1 MRILLM
7 KTLLLL
13 PLMLF
18 PYASVVN
25 ALEIAIIKAKNI
37 ADYNAAITGFR
48 VACAERITE
57 YDMEENFDRGHQ
69 ITAKIKAQKPDI
81 VIAVGVKA
89 AIVAKQDIDNIP
101 IVFAM
106 VLNPEAYELKADNV
120 TGISLAIP
128 VRTQLEALKGVL
140 PKVKKVGVIYN
151 PAKTGAIIS
160 EGQQAASALGIE
172 LIASKIAE
180 ASDVPNALR
189 LFESGIDAIW
199 MVADST
205 VVTPQS
211 FSTILNFSYD
221 NRIPFFA
228 FSQRFVQH
236 GALLSL
242 STNYSNIGQQACS
255 IAKKVIGSS
264 APAGRLPYANPRGL
278 EITFNLNT
286 AKRIGADNIA
296 ANAASYAAREGY
308 KINVTQ

>member
-1 MRILLM
+1 MRILSKKSLIIAY
-7 KTLLLL
+7 LLVFICL
-13 PLMLF
+13 PAAHAF
-18 PYASVVN
+18 
-25 ALEIAIIKAKNI
+25 EIAIIKSKNI

-57 YDMEENFDRGHQ
+57 YDMEENFDRGHR
-69 ITAKIKAQKPDI
+69 ITAKIKSQKPDI

-89 AIVAKQDIDNIP
+89 AIVARQDISDIP

-106 VLNPEAYELKADNV
+106 VLNPEAYDLKADNV

-128 VRTQLEALKGVL
+128 VRTQLKALRGIL
-140 PKVKKVGVIYN
+140 PRVKKIGVIYN
-151 PAKTGAIIS
+151 PKKTSAIINA
-160 EGQQAASALGIE
+160 GRQAASAMGLE
-172 LIASKIAE
+172 LVASKIAD

-189 LFESGIDAIW
+189 LFESGVDAIW
-199 MVADST
+199 MIADST

-211 FSTILNFSYD
+211 FSTILNFSFD

-242 STNYSNIGQQACS
+242 STNYANIGQQACS
-255 IAKKVIGSS
+255 IAKKVLNSK

-278 EITFNLNT
+278 EITFNLKT
-286 AKRIGADNIA
+286 AKRIGANNIA
-296 ANAASYAAREGY
+296 GNAATFAASEGY